1 MFTITI
7 FKFQEYI
14 MKLNIKLFLFFF
26 AIGVA
31 CIVNPIFSQQLD
43 GGAFGAPVVKFSSI
57 AGQNATLAGGRFG
70 WVIDS
75 NIVLGGGIYALASR
89 VKTNIVDPISGQD
102 VLLNFNCGGVELEYI
117 FFPGNYIHASADMFF
132 AGAGTTYGVSNKN
145 VPHTDYYSQNLLL
158 FEPQVNIEFN
168 IVDWLHIDT
177 GVSYRICIPPGTDS
191 FYDTGG
197 IGLHDLQGL
206 SVLFTFKFG
215 EF

>member
-1 MFTITI
+1 M
-7 FKFQEYI
+7 
-14 MKLNIKLFLFFF
+14 NINLKQFLIFFF
-26 AIGVA
+26 FGAVLSA
-31 CIVNPIFSQQLD
+31 SPLFSQQLD

-57 AGQNATLAGGRFG
+57 AGQNAILAGGGFG

-75 NIVLGGGIYALASR
+75 SIVLGGGIYALESR

-102 VLLNFNCGGVELEYI
+102 VLLGFNCGGIELEYI
-117 FFPGNYIHASADMFF
+117 FFPRNYIHASIDMFI
-132 AGAGTTYGVSNKN
+132 AGAGTTYGVSNKS
-145 VPHTDYYSQNLLL
+145 VPHSSYFSQNLLL
-158 FEPQVNIEFN
+158 VEPQVNIEFN